1 MRNIHFVG
9 NLIPS
14 TSCEFY
20 YDVTLT
26 SFINIKYG
34 DVAVEVVP

>member
-1 MRNIHFVG
+1 V
-9 NLIPS
+9 
-14 TSCEFY
+14 
-20 YDVTLT
+20 T